1 MAPQPILSDT
11 AADTLAI
18 LRQWAGPHN
27 AVWTGPWHLA
37 RASGDRSAQGYAD
50 AQAALSELTDAGAI
64 RHLASAWPLGFRSDR
79 PAKDR
84 RTAKYELRR

>member
-1 MAPQPILSDT
+1 MAPHLTSP
-11 AADTLAI
+11 AADALAI
-18 LRQWAGPHN
+18 MRHWAGPSGIVI
-27 AVWTGPWHLA
+27 AGPWHLA
-37 RASGDRSAQGYAD
+37 RASGDPSQQGYAD

-64 RHLASAWPLGFRSDR
+64 RRLASAWPLGFRSDR